1 MTYKMIAQRH
11 GETVESERN
20 SRLIAFAKAKVWA
33 GEGWDVVVIDNEG
46 QTIAPQDFDKVMW
59 PATVASRVAQKQDA

>member
-1 MTYKMIAQRH
+1 MIAQRQ

-33 GEGWDVVVIDNEG
+33 GEGWDVIVIDNDG
-46 QTIAPQDFDKVMW
+46 QTISPQDFDKVMW
-59 PATVASRVAQKQDA
+59 PAVGASLVALKQDA

>member
-1 MTYKMIAQRH
+1 MIAQRQ

-33 GEGWDVVVIDNEG
+33 GEGWDVIVIDNDG

-59 PATVASRVAQKQDA
+59 PAVGASLVALKQDA